1 VPAEGVPS
9 GRGVGVLEMARA
21 IRAGERPRASGELAY
36 HALDVML
43 SIEESIA
50 ASGATV
56 TIESSAP
63 PARPIPVEW
72 DPTARTA
79 ENRTEQK

>member
-1 VPAEGVPS
+1 VPAQGAPS

-21 IRAGERPRASGELAY
+21 IRDGERPRASGELAY
-36 HALDVML
+36 HVLDVML

-50 ASGATV
+50 ADGATTPV
-56 TIESSAP
+56 ESTAP
-63 PARPIPVEW
+63 LVQPLAAEW

-79 ENRTEQK
+79 DNGTEQK